1 MSNII
6 QIYAGD
12 WKRVFKAPMAALL
25 IAALIVLPSVYDWVN
40 VAAVWDP
47 YNNTSGIPIAVAS
60 LDKGA
65 TARDMSFN
73 IGDEV
78 IKSLRTNTSLGWR
91 FVSAQ
96 EAADG
101 VRNGRYYASIVI
113 PANFSARMAGM
124 LEGRYIKP
132 ELIYTVNEKIN
143 AIAPKITAKGASSV
157 TSQIDRNF
165 TETVS
170 MTVLSVLKRAG
181 KEFQSELPVIRRVEQ
196 GLFTL
201 EGRLPEIEKA
211 GRMIIKLESKLPEMK
226 RIAAAAAGLQAKLP
240 DAERAASELLRL
252 EERWPTLEGIAGEL
266 PSLKDR
272 LAPIGQASELVAEL
286 DQHFAKVSADL
297 DEAESVLATTAA
309 GIAEARKRLPEAGSS
324 GSEGTDGDQDSG
336 GQANQANQS
345 EGAQS
350 GASPTDVLDR
360 ASSSAEAGLA
370 GLEELRPR
378 IQAVQT
384 VIHDAADSIA
394 RRQEELEPLLTEAL
408 PAIREGLPA
417 AGEKIR
423 SAAEFASKELPA
435 AKEWPGV
442 IASILPSAEQGLRRA
457 AEISRDDLPGLE
469 NAVRRAASTVR
480 QIKGEVNLDE
490 IAQLLGGDIRTQSD
504 FLADPVSLKE
514 ENLFP
519 IPNYGSAMTPFYLV
533 LSLWVGGTLM
543 VALLK
548 TGVPDRGKVYKPYQI
563 FLGRLLTFLT
573 VGLLQA
579 LTASLGNLYILHG
592 YAADKLMFVLCAM
605 LVSLVFVT
613 IVYAL
618 VSVFGNIGKGIAIVF
633 MVLQFSSSGGTFP
646 VSTAGPFFQM
656 LNPFMPFTYAVGL
669 MREAVGGIQ
678 PEAAATDALR
688 LAAFAPIALVLGLAL
703 KKPLERYI
711 RAASEKAEA
720 SELIS

>member
-211 GRMIIKLESKLPEMK
+211 GKTIIKLESKLPEMK
-226 RIAAAAAGLQAKLP
+226 RIAEAAAGLQAKLP

-252 EERWPTLEGIAGEL
+252 EERWPALEEIAGEL
-266 PSLKDR
+266 PSLEDR
-272 LAPIGQASELVAEL
+272 LAQIGQASELVAEL

-297 DEAESVLATTAA
+297 DEAESVLAATAA
-309 GIAEARKRLPEAGSS
+309 GIAEARKRLPEAESS
-324 GSEGTDGDQDSG
+324 GSEGTASGQNSG
-336 GQANQANQS
+336 GQANQS
-345 EGAQS
+345 EGAQG

-423 SAAEFASKELPA
+423 AAAEFASKELPA

-469 NAVRRAASTVR
+469 NAVRRAASTVK

-592 YAADKLMFVLCAM
+592 YAAAKLMFVLFAM

-678 PEAAATDALR
+678 PEAAASDALR

-711 RAASEKAEA
+711 RAAAEKAEA

>member
-1 MSNII
+1 MSKII

-12 WKRVFKAPMAALL
+12 WRRVFKAPMAALL

-47 YNNTSGIPIAVAS
+47 YTNTSGIPIAVAS

-78 IKSLRTNTSLGWR
+78 IESLRNNTSLGWR

-96 EAADG
+96 EAAEG

-113 PANFSARMAGM
+113 PANFSARLAGM

-170 MTVLSVLKRAG
+170 GTILSVLKRAG

-211 GRMIIKLESKLPEMK
+211 GKMIIKLESKLPEMK
-226 RIAAAAAGLQAKLP
+226 RIAEAAAGLKDKLP

-266 PSLKDR
+266 PSLQDR
-272 LAPIGQASELVAEL
+272 LTQIGQASELVTEL
-286 DQHFAKVSADL
+286 DRHFAKVSVDL
-297 DEAESVLATTAA
+297 DEAEKVLAATAA
-309 GIAEARKRLPEAGSS
+309 GIAEAQKKLPEAETSGTAEAAEGQGSPQQMS
-324 GSEGTDGDQDSG
+324 L
-336 GQANQANQS
+336 S
-345 EGAQS
+345 EGAQDN
-350 GASPTDVLDR
+350 AAALDVLDR
-360 ASSSAEAGLA
+360 ASSSTEAGLA
-370 GLEELRPR
+370 GLKELRPR
-378 IQAVQT
+378 VQAVEA
-384 VIHDAADSIA
+384 VIHDAAERIA
-394 RRQEELEPLLTEAL
+394 LQKSELEPLLTEAL

-423 SAAEFASKELPA
+423 AAAEFASKELPA
-435 AKEWPGV
+435 VKEWPGV
-442 IASILPSAEQGLRRA
+442 IASILPKAEQGIRRA
-457 AEISRDDLPGLE
+457 ADISRNDLPGLE

-504 FLADPVSLKE
+504 FLADPVELKE

-548 TGVPDRGKVYKPYQI
+548 TGVSDRGKAYKPYQI
-563 FLGRLLTFLT
+563 FLGRLLTFLS

-579 LTASLGNLYILHG
+579 LTASLGNLFILHG
-592 YAADKLMFVLCAM
+592 YAADKLWFVLFAM

-656 LNPFMPFTYAVGL
+656 LHPFMPFTYAVGL

-678 PEAAATDALR
+678 PDAAVTDALR
-688 LAAFAPIALVLGLAL
+688 LAAFAPAALVLGLLL

-711 RAASEKAEA
+711 RAAAEKAEA